1 MMKHLSVIVSFAI
14 VGWTAPAHSQDVK
27 PKVVHDAEYS
37 VAQEI
42 EQGGPTQTTGLVSTV
57 LGAMSLE
64 KYFEALK
71 GRYLRAREVVLLPG
85 GKIAVHTHDRRPAV
99 VYVLEG
105 EVVEHRSDSEE
116 PVIRRQGD
124 TYFEPFGVVHWLEN
138 ISPNRVRVLAVDI
151 APSDPE

>member
-1 MMKHLSVIVSFAI
+1 MMKHLIVIVGLAV
-14 VGWTAPAHSQDVK
+14 VGWTAPAYSQDVE
-27 PKVVHDAEYS
+27 PKVVPDAQYS

-42 EQGGPTQTTGLVSTV
+42 EQGGPTQTTGIESTV
-57 LGAMSLE
+57 LGTIPLE

-71 GRYLRAREVVLLPG
+71 GSNLRAREVVLLPG
-85 GKIAVHTHDRRPAV
+85 ARIAVHRHDRRPAV

-116 PVIRRQGD
+116 PMIRRQGD
-124 TYFEPFGVVHWLEN
+124 TYFETFGVVHWLEN

-151 APSDPE
+151 APSNPE